1 MSWNDIKDDMEVG
14 VWFNTELIWI
24 LQGKPRN
31 EDEMYHIDD
40 LSGRSDNE
48 ALRIINNPKTTLT
61 YLNETDDDEQTRRT
75 ALAVACGGL
84 TDGATSYRRPNFKI
98 IRALLIA
105 MNFLITN

>member
-1 MSWNDIKDDMEVG
+1 MSWNDIKDDEEVG

-48 ALRIINNPKTTLT
+48 ALRIILVI
-61 YLNETDDDEQTRRT
+61 YLQHINVS
-75 ALAVACGGL
+75 L
-84 TDGATSYRRPNFKI
+84 SYFHTFCNAKKGFI
-98 IRALLIA
+98 H
-105 MNFLITN
+105 